1 MNLFEEELD
10 PKNLAIRATKA
21 EEIINITIQKLEND
35 MFSQKEKTMND
46 WFPNQLNSLVI
57 DFWELKN
64 AASKVPLGN
73 EKYIIAKKVINLWND
88 KFYKSLNK
96 LDAKILEWNRRHKSN
111 QLPRIE
117 QICKVPIREEINYF
131 SY

>member
-1 MNLFEEELD
+1 MKLFEEELD
-10 PKNLAIRATKA
+10 SKNLALRAIKA
-21 EEIINITIQKLEND
+21 EEIINITIQKLEKD
-35 MFSQKEKTMND
+35 MFSQKEKIMND
-46 WFPNQLNSLVI
+46 WFPEQLNSLII
-57 DFWELKN
+57 DFWELKS

-73 EKYIIAKKVINLWND
+73 EKYFIAKKIINLWND

-111 QLPRIE
+111 QLPRID

-131 SY
+131 DY

>member
-1 MNLFEEELD
+1 
-10 PKNLAIRATKA
+10 
-21 EEIINITIQKLEND
+21 
-35 MFSQKEKTMND
+35 MFSQKEKAMND
-46 WFPNQLNSLVI
+46 WFPDQLNSLII
-57 DFWELKN
+57 DFWELKD

-73 EKYIIAKKVINLWND
+73 EKYFIAKKIINLWNN

-131 SY
+131 DY

>member
-1 MNLFEEELD
+1 MNLLEEELD
-10 PKNLAIRATKA
+10 PKNLALRATKA
-21 EEIINITIQKLEND
+21 EEIINTTIQKLEKD
-35 MFSQKEKTMND
+35 MFSQKEKAMND
-46 WFPNQLNSLVI
+46 WFPDQLNSLII
-57 DFWELKN
+57 DFWELKD

-73 EKYIIAKKVINLWND
+73 EKYFIEKKIINLWNN

-131 SY
+131 DY